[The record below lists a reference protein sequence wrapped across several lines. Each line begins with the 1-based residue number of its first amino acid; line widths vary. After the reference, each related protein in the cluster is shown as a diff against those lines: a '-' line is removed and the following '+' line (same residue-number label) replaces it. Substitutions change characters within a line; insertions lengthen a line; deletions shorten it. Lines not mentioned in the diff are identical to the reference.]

1 MKDSVKRF
9 LSPAYLTFAIF
20 SILYI
25 LWVLWM
31 ENLWLLPGIIII
43 FDLFITKKVKWLFW
57 RKKGLIKNKIIIELI
72 DAAAFGIVT
81 ATFIRLFFLE
91 AYSIPTSSMERSLL
105 IGDYL
110 FVSKINY
117 GPKLPNTPISFPFT
131 HHTLPLTRNVPS
143 YLEWISM
150 PYKRLSGLSSINR
163 NDVIVFNFP
172 EGDTMITEYPDQS
185 YYALV
190 RQYGREF
197 IHEQFN
203 LVRRPVDKREN
214 YIKRV
219 AGLPGDTIRISAGI
233 LYVNGLTEEKNKKMQ
248 YDYFVQTDGTLI
260 EDDQF
265 SKIGISLADVKLNP
279 SRSLYELPLTEE
291 LRDQV
296 ASLPNVVS
304 VNRYEN
310 RNPYS
315 GIHTVFPFSRNF
327 PWNEDNFGPLIVPE
341 KDTKIN
347 ITTENLPLYHR
358 LITLYEGNDLNVV
371 NDDIYINGTK
381 TSTYQ
386 FNMDYYF
393 VLGDN
398 RHNSA
403 DSRFWGFVPEDHVVG
418 KAFLVW
424 LSMDKEKKFPENI
437 RWERMFKS
445 IN

>member
-57 RKKGLIKNKIIIELI
+57 RRKGLIKSKIMIELI
-72 DAAAFGIVT
+72 DAAAFGIVA

-105 IGDYL
+105 VGDYL

-117 GPKLPNTPISFPFT
+117 GPKLPNTPISFPFA
-131 HHTLPLTRNVPS
+131 HHTLPLTRNAPS

-150 PYKRLSGLSSINR
+150 PYKRLSGLSSINKH
-163 NDVIVFNFP
+163 DVIVFNFP

-233 LYVNGLTEEKNKKMQ
+233 LYVNGLMEEKNGTMQ
-248 YDYFVQTDGTLI
+248 YDYFVQTDGSLI
-260 EDDQF
+260 EDDLF
-265 SKIGISLADVKLNP
+265 SEMGIPVPDRKFNP
-279 SRSLYELPLTEE
+279 GRSLYELPLTEE
-291 LRDQV
+291 LTGKV
-296 ASLPNVVS
+296 ASLPNIVS

-315 GIHTVFPFSRNF
+315 GIHTIFPFNRNF
-327 PWNEDNFGPLIVPE
+327 PWNEDNFGPLVIPG
-341 KDTKIN
+341 KDMEVNIN
-347 ITTENLPLYHR
+347 TGNLPLYHR
-358 LITLYEGNDLNVV
+358 LITLYEGNDLKVKNS
-371 NDDIYINGTK
+371 DIYINGAK
-381 TSTYQ
+381 TSTYR
-386 FNMDYYF
+386 FRMDYFF

-403 DSRFWGFVPEDHVVG
+403 DSRFWGFVPEDHVIG
-418 KAFLVW
+418 KAFLIW
-424 LSMDKEKKFPENI
+424 LSVDKDKKFPKNI

>member
-1 MKDSVKRF
+1 MKDSIKR
-9 LSPAYLTFAIF
+9 LLKPAYFTFTFF

-25 LWVLWM
+25 LWVIWM
-31 ENLWLLPGIIII
+31 ENLWLLPGVIII
-43 FDLFITKKVKWLFW
+43 FDFFITKKVKWLFW
-57 RKKGLIKNKIIIELI
+57 RKEGFIKSKILIELI
-72 DAAAFGIVT
+72 DATVFGIMA

-105 IGDYL
+105 VGDYL
-110 FVSKINY
+110 FVSKISY

-131 HHTLPLTRNVPS
+131 HHTLPLTRNAPS

-150 PYKRLSGLSSINR
+150 PYKRLTGFSSIKKH
-163 NDVIVFNFP
+163 DIIVFNFP
-172 EGDTMITEYPDQS
+172 EGDTMITEFPDQS
-185 YYALV
+185 YYALI

-197 IHEQFN
+197 IHDEFN

-219 AGLPGDTIRISAGI
+219 AGIPGDTIRIAGGI
-233 LYVNGLTEEKNKKMQ
+233 LYVNGLMEEKNGTMQ
-248 YDYFVQTDGTLI
+248 YDYFVQTDGSLI

-265 SKIGISLADVKLNP
+265 NEMEITVPDRKFNP
-279 SRSLYELPLTEE
+279 GRSLYELPLTEE
-291 LRDQV
+291 LTDKV
-296 ASLPNVVS
+296 ASLSNVLS

-315 GIHTVFPFSRNF
+315 GIHTIFPFNRNF
-327 PWNEDNFGPLIVPE
+327 PWNEDNFGPLVIPGTDMEVNL
-341 KDTKIN
+341 TVR
-347 ITTENLPLYHR
+347 NLPLYHR
-358 LITLYEGNDLNVV
+358 LITLYEGNELEVKNE
-371 NDDIYINGTK
+371 DIYINGAK
-381 TSTYQ
+381 TSTYR
-386 FNMDYYF
+386 FRMDYFF

-403 DSRFWGFVPEDHVVG
+403 DSRFWGFVPEDHVIG
-418 KAFLVW
+418 KAVIIW
-424 LSMDKEKKFPENI
+424 LSVDKDKRFPKNI